1 MVMSYSHPRY
11 PTSDWNIYG
20 TKRSLKTSSVWFLSI
35 FYATKLT
42 FLGLAT
48 SSNKGRKILCLSF
61 LCSST
66 PIMTRGNQRERD
78 RERSQSRS
86 SGKGSKGKDDGLTPE
101 QRRERDAKALQEKA
115 AKKAAQASA
124 GGEPSGGKGKNDK
137 K

>member
-1 MVMSYSHPRY
+1 MKGFSLLTITNLLNFKNKKIRLIFIMVMSYSHPRY

-66 PIMTRGNQRERD
+66 PIMTHILSFSFSFFVLLFVFSLLFSILCFVNQ
-78 RERSQSRS
+78 
-86 SGKGSKGKDDGLTPE
+86 
-101 QRRERDAKALQEKA
+101 
-115 AKKAAQASA
+115 
-124 GGEPSGGKGKNDK
+124 
-137 K
+137 